1 MTTDWTDF
9 GFKQIP
15 RPEKASLVQ
24 DLFSRVSSNYDVMN
38 DLMSLGLHRHWK
50 RAFIQR
56 MHLRENDHIVDVA
69 GGTGDISILLHKTV
83 PFLNVRTTLVDLT
96 PSMLEEGR
104 RKAIDQGIIKNIEW
118 CAGQAEALPLDDES
132 MDVYT
137 ISFGLR
143 NVADRAK
150 ALSEAFRVL
159 KPGGRFYCLEFS
171 HLEHQSLQKVYDLYS
186 FSVLPFLGK
195 HVAKDESAYQYLA
208 ESIRNF
214 PRRLELEDELKQAGF
229 EGVHSAA
236 WSQGIVACHE
246 GVKPILHEK

>member
-24 DLFSRVSSNYDVMN
+24 DLFSRVSSKYDIMN
-38 DLMSLGLHRHWK
+38 DLMSFGLHRCWK
-50 RAFIQR
+50 RSFIAR
-56 MHLRENDHIVDVA
+56 MHLKEHDHIVDVA
-69 GGTGDISILLHKTV
+69 GGTGDISILLHKTL
-83 PFLNVRTTLVDLT
+83 PFLNLRTTLIDLT
-96 PSMLEEGR
+96 PSMLEEGY
-104 RKAIDQGIIKNIEW
+104 RKAIDQGVIKNIEW
-118 CAGQAEALPLDDES
+118 VAGQAESLPLNDNSVDI
-132 MDVYT
+132 YT

-143 NVADRAK
+143 NVADRTK

-171 HLEHQSLQKVYDLYS
+171 HMEQQHLQKIYDFYS

-195 HVAKDESAYQYLA
+195 HIAKDESAYQYLA

-214 PRRLELEDELKQAGF
+214 PNCQTLIKELDDVGF
-229 EGVHSAA
+229 SKTQGTA
-236 WSQGIVACHE
+236 WAQGIVAFHE
-246 GVKPILHEK
+246 GTKPE

>member
-24 DLFSRVSSNYDVMN
+24 DLFSRVSSNYDIMN
-38 DLMSLGLHRHWK
+38 DLMSFGLHRCWK
-50 RAFIQR
+50 RSFIAR
-56 MHLRENDHIVDVA
+56 MRLHENDHIVDVA
-69 GGTGDISILLHKTV
+69 GGTGDISILLHKTL
-83 PFLNVRTTLVDLT
+83 PFLNLRTTLIDLT
-96 PSMLEEGR
+96 PTMLEEGR

-118 CAGQAEALPLDDES
+118 VTGQAEALPLDDNS
-132 MDVYT
+132 VDVYT

-150 ALSEAFRVL
+150 VLNEAFRVL

-171 HLEHQSLQKVYDLYS
+171 HMEQPHLQKIYDLYS

-195 HVAKDESAYQYLA
+195 HIAKDESAYQYLA

-214 PRRLELEDELKQAGF
+214 PGRQELTKELNNTGF
-229 EGVHSAA
+229 AKAQGTT
-236 WSQGIVACHE
+236 WSQGIVAFHE
-246 GVKPILHEK
+246 GVKPN

>member
-24 DLFSRVSSNYDVMN
+24 DLFSRVSSSYDIMN
-38 DLMSLGLHRHWK
+38 DLMSFGLHRCWK
-50 RAFIQR
+50 RSFIAR
-56 MHLRENDHIVDVA
+56 MHLNEHDHVVDVA
-69 GGTGDISILLHKTV
+69 GGTGDISILLHKTL
-83 PFLNVRTTLVDLT
+83 PFLNLRTTLIDLT

-118 CAGQAEALPLDDES
+118 ITGQAEALPLADNS
-132 MDVYT
+132 VDVYT

-143 NVADRAK
+143 NVADRTK
-150 ALSEAFRVL
+150 ALSEALRVL

-171 HLEHQSLQKVYDLYS
+171 HMEQQHLQKLYDLYS

-195 HVAKDESAYQYLA
+195 HIAKDESAYQYLA

-214 PRRLELEDELKQAGF
+214 PNREDLAKELSGVGF
-229 EGVHSAA
+229 EKVKGTA
-236 WSQGIVACHE
+236 WSQGIVALHE
-246 GVKPILHEK
+246 GTKSE

>member
-15 RPEKASLVQ
+15 RPQKTSLVQ

-38 DLMSLGLHRHWK
+38 DLMSVGLHRRWK
-50 RAFIQR
+50 RSFIGR
-56 MHLRENDHIVDVA
+56 MHLRENDHIIDVA
-69 GGTGDISILLHKTV
+69 GGTGDISILLHKTL
-83 PFLNVRTTLVDLT
+83 PFLKLRTTLIDLT

-118 CAGQAEALPLDDES
+118 VTGQAETLPLGDDS
-132 MDVYT
+132 VDVYT

-143 NVADRAK
+143 NVADRTK

-171 HLEHQSLQKVYDLYS
+171 QLEQPHLQKIYDLYS

-195 HVAKDESAYQYLA
+195 HIAKDESAYQYLA
-208 ESIRNF
+208 ESIRKF
-214 PRRLELEDELKQAGF
+214 PDRQQLNRELCETGF
-229 EGVHSAA
+229 GKVQGTA
-236 WSQGIVACHE
+236 WSQGIVAFHE
-246 GVKPILHEK
+246 GIKP